1 MVKEKRYACA
11 TERFSQRTLSPLCC
25 ISFRFWSEGA
35 SWRNIMAIKL
45 VKSHACL
52 FCNAILWVLW
62 KGILGI
68 KWSHTPYLKLLF
80 SMISLA
86 YCAHSFLHCFFF
98 FYSILEYWILIG
110 LVFVII
116 IVYSSWNEIRN
127 WCQYTVQKTISC
139 QTQNGTETVVQRL
152 FQSCRWP
159 GPCSNLIR
167 YREKKWSHG
176 ICWIMLLLFS
186 LTLTWTTTNRLGV
199 CFASLYFPSYRT
211 LVRPVYRVTYRK
223 ITSLEWRC
231 CPGFHGEDCRE
242 GEGAHFSPIS
252 NSLKY

>member
-98 FYSILEYWILIG
+98 FLFYSWVLDSDWSG
-110 LVFVII
+110 LCHYYCLFIMERNKELVPVHSTEDHFMSDTKWDRDCCSATVSELPMAWTVFKPH
-116 IVYSSWNEIRN
+116 
-127 WCQYTVQKTISC
+127 Q
-139 QTQNGTETVVQRL
+139 VQRKEIISWYML
-152 FQSCRWP
+152 DYALAILSHI
-159 GPCSNLIR
+159 NLDD
-167 YREKKWSHG
+167 
-176 ICWIMLLLFS
+176 
-186 LTLTWTTTNRLGV
+186 N
-199 CFASLYFPSYRT
+199 
-211 LVRPVYRVTYRK
+211 
-223 ITSLEWRC
+223 
-231 CPGFHGEDCRE
+231 
-242 GEGAHFSPIS
+242 
-252 NSLKY
+252 